1 MKSFS
6 CRDVGVDCNW
16 TCKASSEQEVLRLAE
31 SHAKK
36 EHPNVQ
42 FDDALKNK
50 IRQKIKDVKAA

>member
-6 CRDVGVDCNW
+6 CRDVGADCNW
-16 TCKASSEQEVLRLAE
+16 TCKASTEQEALRLAE

-50 IRQKIKDVKAA
+50 TRQQIKDAKTA